1 MQPSVEKSE
10 ITEIRQL
17 NKSVASTHGT
27 ETREVRGGSGGA
39 SALLCL
45 ASCDLVS
52 QIMKNKLKITRLN
65 TRHLDPTHFGEN
77 ITLPVASVFIN
88 EYLPSATYKEF
99 QNLKSLAKKLGFK
112 YIWHR
117 RGQFLAKMRDG
128 ERVFTY
134 STPTDL
140 QAIAASYKNENME
153 AIKNRT
159 VATPNDN
166 VVMNS
171 SIAETTATA
180 KNRNVKKAVKKV
192 KKQ

>member
-1 MQPSVEKSE
+1 MQPYVEKSK
-10 ITEIRQL
+10 ITKIRQL
-17 NKSVASTHGT
+17 NKSVGSTHGT

-39 SALLCL
+39 SALLVRL
-45 ASCDLVS
+45 SRRDLVS
-52 QIMKNKLKITRLN
+52 QIMKNKHKITGLN
-65 TRHLDPTHFGEN
+65 TRHLDPTYFGEN
-77 ITLPVASVFIN
+77 ITLPVVSVFIN

-166 VVMNS
+166 IVMNS
-171 SIAETTATA
+171 SIAETTTTA
-180 KNRNVKKAVKKV
+180 KNRIV
-192 KKQ
+192 KKQSKKS